1 MEYIT
6 RDETCVQQIGNAA
19 TNVDNDSD
27 ADDDNNDDNDSNSG
41 ENANNDI
48 Q

>member
-6 RDETCVQQIGNAA
+6 RDETCVQQIGND
-19 TNVDNDSD
+19 DNDSD
-27 ADDDNNDDNDSNSG
+27 ADDDNNDDSDSNSG

>member
-1 MEYIT
+1 MECIT

-19 TNVDNDSD
+19 TNDDSDFD
-27 ADDDNNDDNDSNSG
+27 ADDDNEDNDSNSG
-41 ENANNDI
+41 ENVNNDI